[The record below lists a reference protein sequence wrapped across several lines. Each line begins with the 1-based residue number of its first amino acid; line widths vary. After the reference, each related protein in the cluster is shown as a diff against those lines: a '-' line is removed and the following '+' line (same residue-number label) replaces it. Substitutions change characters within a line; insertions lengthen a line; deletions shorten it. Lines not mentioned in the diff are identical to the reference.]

1 LILSSIIWWY
11 TFYLI
16 ICIYLIKW
24 WYWFLWFV
32 ISALFNCMRFG
43 WDFAYFTVM
52 NHEPANK
59 SALHIL
65 LLWDMNLLI
74 RNIKGLSLK
83 ALINHVDRGLTSW
96 GKDQGFKSQGTN
108 QSEDRRLKSHGKDW
122 KFKSQGTNRQ

>member
-1 LILSSIIWWY
+1 
-11 TFYLI
+11 
-16 ICIYLIKW
+16 
-24 WYWFLWFV
+24 
-32 ISALFNCMRFG
+32 
-43 WDFAYFTVM
+43 
-52 NHEPANK
+52 
-59 SALHIL
+59 
-65 LLWDMNLLI
+65 MNLLI